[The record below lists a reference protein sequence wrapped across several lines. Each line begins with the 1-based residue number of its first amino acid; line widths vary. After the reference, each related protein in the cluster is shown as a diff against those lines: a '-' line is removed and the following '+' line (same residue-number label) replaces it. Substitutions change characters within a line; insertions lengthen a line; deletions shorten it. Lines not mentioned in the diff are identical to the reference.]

1 MIMQNIYKVLLFNMF
16 LMNSAYAADSILIN
30 QLHEKHQNV
39 SYYQASFTQEK
50 QVSYISKLLITQGR
64 LEFALNEGLIW
75 EVEKP
80 LWVKTLITD
89 KGVFKSTKYQQKQKV
104 KDIQIKLIA
113 EIMTELLTANLD
125 KIESHFKISS
135 VDQSDRDNWRI
146 NLNPKKMMMKKAL
159 KQISLIGIK
168 AHNSDDE
175 INGIKEIIITD
186 KAANITRIILTDIVL
201 HKGPIG
207 IDIRSKFE

>member
-1 MIMQNIYKVLLFNMF
+1 MIMKNIYKALFINLL
-16 LMNSAYAADSILIN
+16 LLNSVYAIGSTLIN
-30 QLHEKHQNV
+30 QLHEKYQNV
-39 SYYQASFTQEK
+39 SYYQANFIQEK
-50 QVSYISKLLITQGR
+50 KVSYISKLLITHGR

-75 EVEKP
+75 EVKKP

-89 KGVFKSTKYQQKQKV
+89 QGVFKSTKYQQKQKV

-135 VDQSDRDNWRI
+135 VDQSGADNWII
-146 NLNPKKMMMKKAL
+146 NLHPKKMIMKKTL

-168 AHNSDDE
+168 KSHANDE

-186 KAANITRIILTDIVL
+186 KAANITRIILKDVML
-201 HKGPIG
+201 HKGPISF
-207 IDIRSKFE
+207 DIRSKFE

>member
-1 MIMQNIYKVLLFNMF
+1 
-16 LMNSAYAADSILIN
+16 NSAYAVDSTLIN
-30 QLHEKHQNV
+30 QLHEKYQNV
-39 SYYQASFTQEK
+39 SYYQANFIQEK

-104 KDIQIKLIA
+104 RDIQIKLIA

-135 VDQSDRDNWRI
+135 VDQSDADNWRI
-146 NLNPKKMMMKKAL
+146 NLNPKKMIMKKAL

-168 AHNSDDE
+168 AHNPDDE

-186 KAANITRIILTDIVL
+186 KAANITRILLTDIVL

>member
-1 MIMQNIYKVLLFNMF
+1 MKNIYRALFFYLFLL
-16 LMNSAYAADSILIN
+16 NSAYAVDLTLIN
-30 QLHEKHQNV
+30 QLHEKYQNV
-39 SYYQASFTQEK
+39 SYYQANFIQEK

-64 LEFALNEGLIW
+64 LEFALNKGLIW
-75 EVEKP
+75 EVKKP

-104 KDIQIKLIA
+104 RDIQIKLIA
-113 EIMTELLTANLD
+113 EILTELLTANLD

-135 VDQSDRDNWRI
+135 VDQSDADNWRI
-146 NLNPKKMMMKKAL
+146 NLNPKKMIMKKAL

-168 AHNSDDE
+168 AHNHDVE

-186 KAANITRIILTDIVL
+186 KA
-201 HKGPIG
+201 
-207 IDIRSKFE
+207 